1 MFYEERMEVFDLIAY
16 GVDRVGIVI
25 TCDQVASISS
35 LGFDVEDYFVLEV
48 PRVGVVEIR
57 CLRTIASHYDITH
70 LSRESRG
77 IQERLDYYMNYRS
90 IFSLRPRYS
99 TILLDCEEDSHLLTL
114 ERLTTPNVS
123 RKESTFISPSI
134 KTIRFKTYST
144 LRGLRDIYIDND
156 MYLMDLKGKMDK
168 IDADTNTN
176 TESYSSC

>member
-1 MFYEERMEVFDLIAY
+1 MFCEERMEVFDLIAY
-16 GVDRVGIVI
+16 GVNRVGIVI

-48 PRVGVVEIR
+48 PKVGVIEIR

-77 IQERLDYYMNYRS
+77 IQERLDYYMNYRR
-90 IFSLRPRYS
+90 IFPLRLRYS
-99 TILLDCEEDSHLLTL
+99 TILLD
-114 ERLTTPNVS
+114 
-123 RKESTFISPSI
+123 SI

-156 MYLMDLKGKMDK
+156 MYLMDLKGKMNK
-168 IDADTNTN
+168 IDADTD
-176 TESYSSC
+176 SYSS